1 MNVINNFRYGEVSK
15 KTAGRFDAE
24 FYQQSCFSFR
34 NMVSHPEGDASR
46 RPPIRKLL
54 PLGVKILAL
63 RDFTI
68 SESAS
73 YIVGL
78 GESQY
83 FIMRKVAGELS
94 IVASAEYP
102 HGASEKAVVLDYKT
116 ASEVRTA
123 QYYRRLYFVHHSF
136 RPFYI
141 DFNSDDRFS
150 GAVLNILLNQY
161 AKNSFWF
168 TPAYVADAD
177 GKELAE
183 LESRFVYNKDDGS
196 WWFDSA
202 MESERYE
209 YALSYPPV
217 KGENS
222 YIYGYDTYQDDELLE
237 GYGNFPS
244 VIAIVNDSLYLA
256 ATDNEPHVIWKS
268 RVLGTSQFIDGY
280 TADSMHDF
288 ITFQVVTTES
298 VEIASDIPMTDMTDT
313 SGNTV
318 YEQTGGID
326 NWYVMEDGEEKRVFW
341 RPYEYVF
348 YTDKDMK
355 KQYNTSNGYP
365 VSKDGGATWYKPTKD
380 SNGNYTW
387 KEEDKLYY
395 QKITSSGS
403 SKKFYIDDQYTTP
416 YEGTAAP
423 YRKALKIYD
432 LSDASK
438 LYTTKTELTFVTDDS
453 CGVRFSLAT
462 GRQDR
467 IMHITP
473 ACEKIIVCS
482 SMAEHTLPASFSA
495 VNNKTAYHY
504 SDHGAS
510 LSYSVS
516 GIVLDSSF
524 LFLQKS
530 NLLREFYMY
539 EGFMMRNEVT
549 ALNHDI
555 LSGNIMQMI
564 PKNTPEPIVYF
575 VMDDGTMRI
584 VSYDKNNQ
592 IQSFGRWDMNRN
604 TGRKFISLAKL
615 EENNTAILVALIEE
629 PNGKQWIGFFD
640 ENEKENFSD
649 EGGDDYISEIETT
662 YAEIYDDSLWFG
674 NMKKA
679 NRAVIRPL
687 NTGYIQ
693 VGSDE
698 RQLVRSNYRLESDDY
713 VMAVLSNSMHKF
725 TMRIRSYGSDPMDI
739 LAFGFDMTR

>member
-54 PLGVKILAL
+54 SLDVKILAL

-68 SESAS
+68 SESTS

-78 GESQY
+78 GERQY
-83 FIMRKVAGELS
+83 FVMRKVAGELS
-94 IVASAEYP
+94 IVSSAAYP
-102 HGASEKAVVLDYKT
+102 RGASDKEVVLDYKT

-150 GAVLNILLNQY
+150 GSVLSILLNQY
-161 AKNSFWF
+161 AKNYFWF
-168 TPAYVADAD
+168 TPSYVADAD
-177 GKELAE
+177 GNELSD
-183 LESRFVYNKDDGS
+183 LENRFVYKKDDGT
-196 WWFDSA
+196 WWLDSA
-202 MESERYE
+202 MKKNQYE

-217 KGENS
+217 KGQNS

-237 GYGNFPS
+237 SYGNFPS

-256 ATDNEPHVIWKS
+256 ATDNDPHVIWKS

-298 VEIASDIPMTDMTDT
+298 VEITSDIPMTDMKDS
-313 SGNTV
+313 SGNVV

-326 NWYVMEDGEEKRVFW
+326 NWYAKTSEGEIRVYW

-355 KQYNTSNGYP
+355 LQYNTSNGYP
-365 VSKDGGATWYKPTKD
+365 VTKDGGATWYKPTKD

-395 QKITSSGS
+395 QKISSSTSAR
-403 SKKFYIDDQYTTP
+403 KFYLDDQYTTP
-416 YEGTAAP
+416 YTGTGTP
-423 YRKALKIYD
+423 YRKALKTYD
-432 LSDASK
+432 LSDVSK
-438 LYTTKTELTFVTDDS
+438 LSTTVTQLTFVTDDS

-467 IMHITP
+467 IMHITS
-473 ACEKIIVCS
+473 ACGKIIVCS

-495 VNNKTAYHY
+495 VNNKQADLY
-504 SDHGAS
+504 SVHGS
-510 LSYSVS
+510 SPSYSVS

-524 LFLQKS
+524 LFLQRS
-530 NLLREFYMY
+530 NILREFYMY

-549 ALNHDI
+549 ALNHDV
-555 LSGNIMQMI
+555 LSGNIMQMV

-592 IQSFGRWDMNRN
+592 IQSFSRWDMNLN

-615 EENNTAILVALIEE
+615 EENNTSILTSLVEE

-640 ENEKENFSD
+640 ENEKESFSD

-679 NRAVIRPL
+679 NRAVIRPI